1 MKTSIYLTMSFVI
14 VLSSSK
20 ILCADEVVSHAEI
33 KSQKAEHAY
42 QSRLPVPVS
51 TILPGATYP
60 KVEDN
65 GHVTFRLK
73 APKATS
79 VKIAGGEG
87 LVKEPLDMIPSVDGS
102 WSITTP
108 TKADVGF
115 HYHWFEV
122 DGLRVNDPGTYS
134 FFGWGRETSGV
145 EVPTPGENFHHF
157 HPGATAG
164 SVAERWYVS
173 QLTGRLRRCF
183 VYLPASYMTDN
194 TSTFPVLYLLHGAG
208 ECERSWIEQGRLQFI
223 LDNAIAARI
232 AKPMIVVADSGYAAF
247 ADSPADANDRQS
259 ATAAFEQV
267 LLEELVPMIDQAYR
281 TKASAKDRALA
292 GLSMGGGQSLA
303 IGLKHPE
310 VLASVAAM
318 SAGRNV
324 DFNTATA
331 YGGVMKDANAF
342 NSRFKRLWL
351 SAGTNEKPTFDAINA
366 MHHAL
371 DAAGIRHALYI
382 SDATAHEWHT
392 WRRSLHELVQ
402 CLFEEE

>member
-1 MKTSIYLTMSFVI
+1 MKKSIYLIILFVI
-14 VLSSSK
+14 VLSSSGT
-20 ILCADEVVSHAEI
+20 LCADEVALQEKI
-33 KSQKAEHAY
+33 KSQKTEHTY
-42 QSRLPVPVS
+42 YSHLPLPVS
-51 TILPGATYP
+51 TNLPGSTYP
-60 KVEDN
+60 KVEDD
-65 GHVTFRLK
+65 GRVTFRLM
-73 APKATS
+73 APKAKS
-79 VKIAGGEG
+79 VKIDGGEG
-87 LVKEPLDMIPSVDGS
+87 FVKDPLDMIPSDDGS
-102 WSITTP
+102 WSITTS
-108 TKADVGF
+108 TKAEVGF

-145 EVPTPGENFHHF
+145 EVPTPGEDFHHF
-157 HPGATAG
+157 HPGVHAG
-164 SVAERWYVS
+164 SMAERWYVS

-208 ECERSWIEQGRLQFI
+208 ESERSWMEQGRLQFI

-247 ADSPADANDRQS
+247 ADSPTDSYDRRS

-281 TKASAKDRALA
+281 TKADTNHRALA

-310 VLASVAAM
+310 VFSSVAAM

-324 DFNTATA
+324 DFDTATA

-342 NSRFKRLWL
+342 HSRFKRLWL

-366 MHHAL
+366 MHYAL
-371 DAAGIRHALYI
+371 DAAGIRHTLYI

-392 WRRSLHELVQ
+392 WRRSLRELVQ